1 MFNLRVIFY
10 YICAYISIITKVFF
24 YLVLCIEYIFRHA
37 SDEFMIVANSY
48 RYSHR
53 LTESPLYFG
62 IVDFDE
68 GSDIFQLVSI
78 ILCYCS

>member
-1 MFNLRVIFY
+1 M
-10 YICAYISIITKVFF
+10 
-24 YLVLCIEYIFRHA
+24 FRHA
-37 SDEFMIVANSY
+37 SDEFIIVANSY

-78 ILCYCS
+78 IFYYFSLLSYKLINTLIDIVTNQYRSSVHAFSSKR